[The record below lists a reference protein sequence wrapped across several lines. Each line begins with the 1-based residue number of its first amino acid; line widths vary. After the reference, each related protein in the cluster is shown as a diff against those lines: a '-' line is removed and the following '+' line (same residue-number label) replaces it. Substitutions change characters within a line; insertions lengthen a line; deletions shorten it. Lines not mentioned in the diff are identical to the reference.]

1 MNKIVTVTNKS
12 LALKLKEKEVTL
24 LYPLS
29 SYCTGYEEYFDIN
42 EVDDFCLV
50 NRILNDDDLD
60 NLEKILKNSNIK
72 GIVFDDLGLIQ
83 IIKDMPIVKILLLDH
98 IACSTSSINYY
109 LDYVDS
115 VVVSNDLTKKEI
127 QNITLNAKKKVVI
140 NVFGLKT
147 LMYSRRTLVSNY
159 EIYHDLPFKNVIN
172 ASIDSKKFK
181 IIENKFGT
189 KFYAYPYYNA
199 LELLDLSNVLYF
211 WYDPILLDDD
221 KIMDIVF
228 NNNIKNIETDEIF
241 LNKKTVYKVGDLDA

>member
-140 NVFGLKT
+140 NV
-147 LMYSRRTLVSNY
+147 
-159 EIYHDLPFKNVIN
+159 
-172 ASIDSKKFK
+172 
-181 IIENKFGT
+181 
-189 KFYAYPYYNA
+189 
-199 LELLDLSNVLYF
+199 LYF